1 MRTRGIDSRGMGN
14 GAICIVRRVA
24 VAAGFMAA
32 LALLLALPYA
42 SPKAM
47 QAAPQKAPAQFKTS
61 GAFSGGAK
69 LAGSV
74 LDGIRFG
81 KHPDFMRVVFD
92 FSVESGGK
100 RTGAPS
106 HPSYKIEY
114 KKFPYRFKIT
124 LEGVKYA
131 EDAVVQSV
139 DAIPFSIVTSSDNT
153 IQIMEL
159 FVPGP
164 AMFKV
169 IEVDDPA
176 KLSLDIKFLPNEPV
190 PTVWAVQLQDVK
202 DVQSAFKLLN
212 AGGFPEGFEP
222 DILVIGNSVYVE
234 GIYLTLDAAA
244 QAVAK
249 LDDMG
254 IPAIVAERKGSE
266 LPRR

>member
-1 MRTRGIDSRGMGN
+1 MGN
-14 GAICIVRRVA
+14 GALGVVRRAA
-24 VAAGFMAA
+24 VAAGFLAA

-42 SPKAM
+42 APKAA
-47 QAAPQKAPAQFKTS
+47 QAAPKKAPAQFKTS
-61 GAFSGGAK
+61 GAFAGGAK
-69 LAGSV
+69 LAGCV

-81 KHPDFMRVVFD
+81 KHTDFMRVVLD

-100 RTGAPS
+100 RSGAPS

-124 LEGVKYA
+124 FEGVKYA
-131 EDAVVQSV
+131 EDALVQSD
-139 DAIPFSIVTSSDNT
+139 DAIPFSIVTSADNT
-153 IQIMEL
+153 IQIIEM
-159 FVPGP
+159 FIASP

-176 KLSLDIKFLPNEPV
+176 KLSLDIKYLPNEPV

-202 DVQSAFKLLN
+202 DVQSAFKLLE
-212 AGGFPEGFEP
+212 GGNFPEGFEP
-222 DILVIGNSVYVE
+222 DILVIGSSVYVE
-234 GIYLTLDAAA
+234 GIYLSLEAAA

-249 LDDMG
+249 LDDKG